1 MRAVKDNKVY
11 DITEAQK
18 ASYLKQGYNIADD
31 TGKIIEYAPTATVSY
46 SEYVKVKKELNEA
59 KAEIAATKKA
69 KSGKTTKS
77 EDSGE

>member
-18 ASYLKQGYNIADD
+18 SSYLKQGYNIADD
-31 TGKIIEYAPTATVSY
+31 TGKILEYAPTATVSY
-46 SEYVKVKKELNEA
+46 SEYAKLKKELNEA
-59 KAEIAATKKA
+59 KAEIAASKKA